1 MSPKLHCSQQ
11 KRHFIENKNSFRVW
25 RLRILQ
31 QKTKHYTKNST
42 KRYVMSYIRFGFER
56 NGTERGGDLHHH
68 KTPQYPLPN
77 IMSHTIA
84 YLLQKKTTIY
94 ISFDILI
101 SCSINVTI
109 SLKQQKNRVY
119 CAKIRDIFNELQ
131 LYMALCTTKKQC
143 VKQKNAL

>member
-1 MSPKLHCSQQ
+1 M
-11 KRHFIENKNSFRVW
+11 W

-31 QKTKHYTKNST
+31 QKTKHYTKNSA

-84 YLLQKKTTIY
+84 YLLQKKQQYTYRLIY
-94 ISFDILI
+94 LYLVLQTLPSHLSNKKTAFIAQKYAIFSMN
-101 SCSINVTI
+101 SNYTWYCV
-109 SLKQQKNRVY
+109 QQKN
-119 CAKIRDIFNELQ
+119 
-131 LYMALCTTKKQC
+131 
-143 VKQKNAL
+143 NALNKKMLYSIGCLYKKHPVTLFYLYPIIV